1 MERSLI
7 LCDTGCFTIEE
18 QLIYNIILI
27 SNVQPSD
34 LIIFIDYTQFK
45 VIKKIMINHKLD
57 SKFPG
62 EISTTSDTQMAES
75 KEELKSLLIQ
85 AKEESE
91 KAGLKTQH

>member
-45 VIKKIMINHKLD
+45 VIKK
-57 SKFPG
+57 
-62 EISTTSDTQMAES
+62 
-75 KEELKSLLIQ
+75 
-85 AKEESE
+85 
-91 KAGLKTQH
+91 